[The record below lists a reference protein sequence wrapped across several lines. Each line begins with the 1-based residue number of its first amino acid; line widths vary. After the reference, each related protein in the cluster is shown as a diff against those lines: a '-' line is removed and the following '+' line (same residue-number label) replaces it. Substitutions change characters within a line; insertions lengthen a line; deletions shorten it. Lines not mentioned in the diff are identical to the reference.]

1 MKKAAKIAIAVLS
14 AAAACGAAA
23 YGATRIL
30 MDVAINRQP
39 PRLRKKK
46 SGGSRLTGETP
57 NDGFR
62 AAQKAASR
70 KLAAVPH
77 EVVSIKSRDGL
88 RLTGHWFPC
97 PDAKRIIIAFHGWH
111 SSWHRD
117 FGLISDF
124 WRQERC
130 SVLYVEQR
138 AQQNSEGDYIG
149 FGLTEREDCLA
160 WAQWVTERFGTALPI
175 YLAGVSMGGATVL
188 MAADLPLPAAVRGII
203 ADSAYTSPHAIWRHV
218 ARKNL
223 RIPFLL
229 GGWIAD
235 RVCRRRLSVGSDDCS
250 TLDAL
255 AATEKPVLLIHGEN
269 DHFVPVRMAYE
280 NQAACVSPCQLLVV
294 PGADHTMSFYVD
306 RQAYEACLRRFWTAC
321 EAR

>member
-1 MKKAAKIAIAVLS
+1 MKKAAKITLTALS
-14 AAAACGAAA
+14 AAAACGAAV
-23 YGATRIL
+23 YGVTHVL
-30 MDVAINRQP
+30 MDVAMNRQP

-46 SGGSRLTGETP
+46 GGASRLTGETP

-62 AAQKAASR
+62 TAQKEASR
-70 KLAAVPH
+70 QLAAAPH
-77 EVVSIKSRDGL
+77 EVVAIESRDGL
-88 RLTGHWFPC
+88 RLAGHWFPC

-111 SSWHRD
+111 SAWHRD
-117 FGLISDF
+117 FALISDF

-175 YLAGVSMGGATVL
+175 YLAGVSMGGTTVL
-188 MAADLPLPAAVRGII
+188 MAADLPLPEAVRGII

-223 RIPFLL
+223 HIPFLL
-229 GGWIAD
+229 GGWMAD
-235 RVCRRRLSVGSDDCS
+235 LVCRARLSVGSDECS
-250 TLDAL
+250 TLDSL
-255 AATEKPVLLIHGEN
+255 AAAKIPVLLIHGQD

-280 NQAACVSPCQLLVV
+280 NQAACGSLCRLLVV
-294 PGADHTMSFYVD
+294 PQADHAMSYYMA
-306 RQAYEACLRRFWTAC
+306 RQEYGDALRRFWASC
-321 EAR
+321 EE